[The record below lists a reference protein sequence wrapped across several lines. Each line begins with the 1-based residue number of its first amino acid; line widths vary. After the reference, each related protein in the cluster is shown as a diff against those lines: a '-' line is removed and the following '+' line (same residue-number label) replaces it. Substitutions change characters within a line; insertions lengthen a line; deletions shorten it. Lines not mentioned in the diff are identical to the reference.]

1 MRVVNQKVDI
11 NLRMSMSMST
21 SSFSLSLYVVEKVRT
36 GMEEMTLDVVRRA
49 IEECGRRYG
58 FDASEACR
66 ELGVN
71 IVTVDGKKEKKEK
84 KVGVS
89 VSSSFPLPYNGEM
102 KESCCHGLKQNHGLY
117 TQCQQV
123 RKGDGK
129 YCKGCNTQAEKN
141 ENGEPDYGSMESRM
155 AVGIFE
161 YVDPKGKKPTAYT
174 KIMKKYKVT
183 EEEVVAE
190 AVKLNLTIDAGHFE
204 VSAESKRGR
213 PKTAVEKPVKGVK
226 GRPKKSKKVVELCE
240 DNTEDLFAS
249 LVASANKETEDEDE
263 DEVEQ
268 TQVVDDKQAK
278 LAAKE
283 AEKQAKLAAKEA
295 EKVAKEQEKVAKE
308 QEKLAKEAEK
318 KAKAEAKEAEKL
330 AKTAA
335 KEAKTAA
342 KDAKVAVKEAATA
355 KESTETQEPDK
366 VKRFE
371 FEGVKYLKSKNTGII
386 YNMEQ
391 EVVGKWNE
399 QSNKIDF
406 KEAEDEEEE
415 DEYEDE

>member
-1 MRVVNQKVDI
+1 
-11 NLRMSMSMST
+11 MSST
-21 SSFSLSLYVVEKVRT
+21 SSLSLSLYVGAKVRT
-36 GMEEMTLDVVRRA
+36 GMEDMTLDVVRRA

-71 IVTVDGKKEKKEK
+71 MVTVDGKKEKKDK
-84 KVGVS
+84 KVGAS

-102 KESCCHGLKQNHGLY
+102 KEDCCHGLKQNHGLY

-123 RKGDGK
+123 RKGDAK

-141 ENGEPDYGSMESRM
+141 ENGEPDYGSIESRM

-183 EEEVVAE
+183 EEQVVAE
-190 AVKLNLTIDAGHFE
+190 AGKFNLTIDAGHFE
-204 VSAESKRGR
+204 LSAESKRGR
-213 PKTAVEKPVKGVK
+213 PKTAAEKPVKGVK
-226 GRPKKSKKVVELCE
+226 GRPKKNKKVVELC
-240 DNTEDLFAS
+240 DDDATEDLFAD
-249 LVASANKETEDEDE
+249 LVASANKESDSESESDA
-263 DEVEQ
+263 EVEAKAVAVIDEKLAKAEAKEQ
-268 TQVVDDKQAK
+268 EKLAK

-283 AEKQAKLAAKEA
+283 AEKLAKEA
-295 EKVAKEQEKVAKE
+295 EKQAKE

-330 AKTAA
+330 AKAAA

-342 KDAKVAVKEAATA
+342 KDAKTATKETANA

-406 KEAEDEEEE
+406 KEAEEEEEE

>member
-1 MRVVNQKVDI
+1 M
-11 NLRMSMSMST
+11 
-21 SSFSLSLYVVEKVRT
+21 
-36 GMEEMTLDVVRRA
+36 DVVRRA

-58 FDASEACR
+58 FDSIEACR

-71 IVTVDGKKEKKEK
+71 MVTVDGKKEKKEK
-84 KVGVS
+84 NMGIVS

-141 ENGEPDYGSMESRM
+141 ENGEPDYGSIESRM

-190 AVKLNLTIDAGHFE
+190 AAKFNQTIDAGHFE
-204 VSAESKRGR
+204 LSAESKRGR

-249 LVASANKETEDEDE
+249 LVASANKETEDDE
-263 DEVEQ
+263 AEVEQ
-268 TQVVDDKQAK
+268 APVVDDKQAK

-283 AEKQAKLAAKEA
+283 AEKQAKLAAKE
-295 EKVAKEQEKVAKE
+295 QEKLAKE
-308 QEKLAKEAEK
+308 QEKLAKEQEK
-318 KAKAEAKEAEKL
+318 IAKTAAKEAEKL
-330 AKTAA
+330 AKAAA

-342 KDAKVAVKEAATA
+342 KDAKTATKETA

-406 KEAEDEEEE
+406 KEAEEEEE
-415 DEYEDE
+415 EEEYEDE

>member
-1 MRVVNQKVDI
+1 VRVVRQKG
-11 NLRMSMSMST
+11 RYKSQM
-21 SSFSLSLYVVEKVRT
+21 SLSLSSLSVYVGAKVRT
-36 GMEEMTLDVVRRA
+36 GMEDMVKDAVRRA
-49 IEECGRRYG
+49 IEECGSRYG

-71 IVTVDGKKEKKEK
+71 MVEKKEK
-84 KVGVS
+84 KVRVGESSLS
-89 VSSSFPLPYNGEM
+89 VSSSFPLPYNGEL

-123 RKGDGK
+123 LKGDAK

-141 ENGEPDYGSMESRM
+141 ENGEPDYGSIESRM

-161 YVDPKGKKPTAYT
+161 YVDPKGKKPTVYT

-190 AVKLNLTIDAGHFE
+190 AAKFNLTIDAGHFE
-204 VSAESKRGR
+204 LSAESKRGR
-213 PKTAVEKPVKGVK
+213 PKTAAEKPAKGVK
-226 GRPKKSKKVVELCE
+226 GRPKKNKKVVELSD
-240 DNTEDLFAS
+240 DNTEDLFAD
-249 LVASANKETEDEDE
+249 LVASANKESESDAESDA
-263 DEVEQ
+263 EVEAKAIP
-268 TQVVDDKQAK
+268 VIDEK
-278 LAAKE
+278 LAKAEAKE

-295 EKVAKEQEKVAKE
+295 EKLAKEA
-308 QEKLAKEAEK
+308 EKLAKEAEK
-318 KAKAEAKEAEKL
+318 KTKAEAKEAEKL
-330 AKTAA
+330 VKAAA

-342 KDAKVAVKEAATA
+342 KDAKVAVKETA
-355 KESTETQEPDK
+355 KESTETQEADK

-415 DEYEDE
+415 EEYEDE

>member
-1 MRVVNQKVDI
+1 
-11 NLRMSMSMST
+11 
-21 SSFSLSLYVVEKVRT
+21 
-36 GMEEMTLDVVRRA
+36 MTMDVVRRA

-58 FDASEACR
+58 FDSIEACR

-71 IVTVDGKKEKKEK
+71 MVTVDGKKEKKEK
-84 KVGVS
+84 KVGAS
-89 VSSSFPLPYNGEM
+89 VSPSFPLPYSGEM
-102 KESCCHGLKQNHGLY
+102 KEECCHGLKQNHGLY

-123 RKGDGK
+123 LKGDGK

-174 KIMKKYKVT
+174 KIMKKYKVS
-183 EEEVVAE
+183 EEQVVAE
-190 AVKLNLTIDAGHFE
+190 AAKFNLTIDAGHFE
-204 VSAESKRGR
+204 LSAESKRGR
-213 PKTAVEKPVKGVK
+213 PKTTVEKPVKGVK

-249 LVASANKETEDEDE
+249 LVASANKETEDEEAE

-283 AEKQAKLAAKEA
+283 AEKQAKHAAKEA

-308 QEKLAKEAEK
+308 ADK

-330 AKTAA
+330 AKAAA

-406 KEAEDEEEE
+406 KEAEEEEEE

>member
-1 MRVVNQKVDI
+1 
-11 NLRMSMSMST
+11 
-21 SSFSLSLYVVEKVRT
+21 
-36 GMEEMTLDVVRRA
+36 MEDMMKDVVRRA

-58 FDASEACR
+58 FDGVEACR
-66 ELGVN
+66 ELGV
-71 IVTVDGKKEKKEK
+71 D
-84 KVGVS
+84 VGVS
-89 VSSSFPLPYNGEM
+89 VSMVSKKEKNVKVLKAGVSSLFPLPYNGEM
-102 KESCCHGLKQNHGLY
+102 NDSCCHGLKQNHGLY
-117 TQCQQV
+117 TQCQQG

-141 ENGEPDYGSMESRM
+141 ENGEPDYGSIESRM

-174 KIMKKYKVT
+174 KIMKKYKVS

-190 AVKLNLTIDAGHFE
+190 AAKFNVTIDAGHFE

-213 PKTAVEKPVKGVK
+213 PKTAVEKVSKGVK
-226 GRPKKSKKVVELCE
+226 GRPKKSKKVVELC
-240 DNTEDLFAS
+240 DDATDDLFAD
-249 LVASANKETEDEDE
+249 LVASANKDSDSESD
-263 DEVEQ
+263 VEQ
-268 TQVVDDKQAK
+268 VEQVEQVQKVLAK
-278 LAAKE
+278 AEAKE
-283 AEKQAKLAAKEA
+283 AEKLAKAEAKEA
-295 EKVAKEQEKVAKE
+295 EKLAKEAEKLAKE
-308 QEKLAKEAEK
+308 QEKLAKEQEKLAKEQEK

-330 AKTAA
+330 AKAA
-335 KEAKTAA
+335 EKKAKA
-342 KDAKVAVKEAATA
+342 DAKVATKEAKVAT
-355 KESTETQEPDK
+355 KEEKTADEEPDK

-391 EVVGKWNE
+391 DVVGKWNE

-415 DEYEDE
+415 EEYEDE

>member
-1 MRVVNQKVDI
+1 VV
-11 NLRMSMSMST
+11 
-21 SSFSLSLYVVEKVRT
+21 
-36 GMEEMTLDVVRRA
+36 
-49 IEECGRRYG
+49 
-58 FDASEACR
+58 
-66 ELGVN
+66 
-71 IVTVDGKKEKKEK
+71 
-84 KVGVS
+84 
-89 VSSSFPLPYNGEM
+89 
-102 KESCCHGLKQNHGLY
+102 
-117 TQCQQV
+117 
-123 RKGDGK
+123 KGDGK

-190 AVKLNLTIDAGHFE
+190 AAKFGVTIDAGHFE

-213 PKTAVEKPVKGVK
+213 PKTAVEKVTKGAK
-226 GRPKKSKKVVELCE
+226 GRPKKSKKVVELS
-240 DNTEDLFAS
+240 DDATEDLFAD
-249 LVASANKETEDEDE
+249 LVASANKDSDSDVE
-263 DEVEQ
+263 DEV
-268 TQVVDDKQAK
+268 VVVSKVEAKVEAKVVAEK
-278 LAAKE
+278 LAKAEAKE

-295 EKVAKEQEKVAKE
+295 EKQAKEQD
-308 QEKLAKEAEK
+308 KLAKEADK

-330 AKTAA
+330 AKVAA
-335 KEAKTAA
+335 KEAKEA
-342 KDAKVAVKEAATA
+342 AKVAA
-355 KESTETQEPDK
+355 KESAKVVAKEDAKDDQEPDK

-399 QSNKIDF
+399 QTNKIDF

-415 DEYEDE
+415 DEYDE

>member
-1 MRVVNQKVDI
+1 
-11 NLRMSMSMST
+11 MSSL
-21 SSFSLSLYVVEKVRT
+21 SLSLYVGAKVRT
-36 GMEEMTLDVVRRA
+36 GMEDMTLDVVRRA

-58 FDASEACR
+58 FDANEACR

-71 IVTVDGKKEKKEK
+71 MVTVDGKKEKKEK

-89 VSSSFPLPYNGEM
+89 VSPSFPLPYSGEM
-102 KESCCHGLKQNHGLY
+102 KEECCHGLKQNHGLY

-123 RKGDGK
+123 LKGDAK

-183 EEEVVAE
+183 EEQVVAE
-190 AVKLNLTIDAGHFE
+190 AAKFGVTIYAGHFE
-204 VSAESKRGR
+204 LSAESKRGR
-213 PKTAVEKPVKGVK
+213 PKTAAEKPVKGVK
-226 GRPKKSKKVVELCE
+226 GRPKKNKKVVELC
-240 DNTEDLFAS
+240 DDATEDLFAD
-249 LVASANKETEDEDE
+249 LVASANKDSDSEAESDT
-263 DEVEQ
+263 EVEAKA
-268 TQVVDDKQAK
+268 VPVIDEKKLAKAEAKEAEKLAK

-283 AEKQAKLAAKEA
+283 AEKLAKEA
-295 EKVAKEQEKVAKE
+295 EKLAKE

-318 KAKAEAKEAEKL
+318 KAKTEAKEAEKL
-330 AKTAA
+330 AKAAA

-342 KDAKVAVKEAATA
+342 KDVKTATA

-406 KEAEDEEEE
+406 KEAEEEEE
-415 DEYEDE
+415 EEEYEDE

>member
-1 MRVVNQKVDI
+1 MVSVDG
-11 NLRMSMSMST
+11 
-21 SSFSLSLYVVEKVRT
+21 KK
-36 GMEEMTLDVVRRA
+36 
-49 IEECGRRYG
+49 
-58 FDASEACR
+58 
-66 ELGVN
+66 
-71 IVTVDGKKEKKEK
+71 GKKEKKVK
-84 KVGVS
+84 DVS
-89 VSSSFPLPYNGEM
+89 VSVSVSCSFPLPYNGSM
-102 KESCCHGLKQNHGLY
+102 KEDCCHGLKQNHGLY

-123 RKGDGK
+123 LKGDANAK
-129 YCKGCNTQAEKN
+129 YCKGCNTQSEKN
-141 ENGEPDYGSMESRM
+141 ENGEPDYGSIESRM

-190 AVKLNLTIDAGHFE
+190 AAKFNQTIDAGHFE
-204 VSAESKRGR
+204 LGAESKRGR
-213 PKTAVEKPVKGVK
+213 PKTAVEKVAKGVK
-226 GRPKKSKKVVELCE
+226 GRPKKSKKVVELCD

-249 LVASANKETEDEDE
+249 LVASANKDADSDAEVEA
-263 DEVEQ
+263 EVEQ
-268 TQVVDDKQAK
+268 VNEKQAKEADKLAKAEAKEAEKAAK

-283 AEKQAKLAAKEA
+283 AEKLAKEA
-295 EKVAKEQEKVAKE
+295 
-308 QEKLAKEAEK
+308 EKLAKEAEK
-318 KAKAEAKEAEKL
+318 SAKAAAKEADKL
-330 AKTAA
+330 VKAAA
-335 KEAKTAA
+335 KEAKSAA
-342 KDAKVAVKEAATA
+342 KETKTATKATDA
-355 KESTETQEPDK
+355 KESNENQEPDK

-415 DEYEDE
+415 EEYEE

>member
-1 MRVVNQKVDI
+1 
-11 NLRMSMSMST
+11 MSMSSL
-21 SSFSLSLYVVEKVRT
+21 SLSLYVGAKVRT
-36 GMEEMTLDVVRRA
+36 GMEDMTLDVVRRA

-58 FDASEACR
+58 FDANEACR

-71 IVTVDGKKEKKEK
+71 MVTVDGKKEKKEK
-84 KVGVS
+84 KMGAS
-89 VSSSFPLPYNGEM
+89 VSPSFPLPYSGEL
-102 KESCCHGLKQNHGLY
+102 KEECCHGLKQNHGLY

-183 EEEVVAE
+183 EEQVVAE
-190 AVKLNLTIDAGHFE
+190 AAKLNLTIYAGHFE
-204 VSAESKRGR
+204 LSAESKRGR
-213 PKTAVEKPVKGVK
+213 PKTAAEKPVKGVK
-226 GRPKKSKKVVELCE
+226 GRPKKNKKVVELC
-240 DNTEDLFAS
+240 DDDATEDLFAD
-249 LVASANKETEDEDE
+249 LVASANKDSESETESDA
-263 DEVEQ
+263 EVEAKAIP
-268 TQVVDDKQAK
+268 VIDEKLAKAEAKEAEKLAK

-283 AEKQAKLAAKEA
+283 AEKL
-295 EKVAKEQEKVAKE
+295 AKE
-308 QEKLAKEAEK
+308 QEKLAKEADK

-330 AKTAA
+330 AKAAA

-342 KDAKVAVKEAATA
+342 KEVKTATKETV

-406 KEAEDEEEE
+406 KEAEEEEE
-415 DEYEDE
+415 EEEYEDE

>member
-1 MRVVNQKVDI
+1 V
-11 NLRMSMSMST
+11 
-21 SSFSLSLYVVEKVRT
+21 
-36 GMEEMTLDVVRRA
+36 
-49 IEECGRRYG
+49 
-58 FDASEACR
+58 
-66 ELGVN
+66 
-71 IVTVDGKKEKKEK
+71 
-84 KVGVS
+84 
-89 VSSSFPLPYNGEM
+89 
-102 KESCCHGLKQNHGLY
+102 
-117 TQCQQV
+117 
-123 RKGDGK
+123 KGAGK

-141 ENGEPDYGSMESRM
+141 ENGEPDYGSIESRM

-174 KIMKKYKVT
+174 KIMKKYKVS

-190 AVKLNLTIDAGHFE
+190 AAKFNQTIAAGHFE
-204 VSAESKRGR
+204 MSAESKRGR
-213 PKTAVEKPVKGVK
+213 PKTSVEKVAKGVK
-226 GRPKKSKKVVELCE
+226 GRPKKSKKVVELSDE
-240 DNTEDLFAS
+240 STDDLFAD
-249 LVASANKETEDEDE
+249 LVASANKDAEDEFDV
-263 DEVEQ
+263 EVV
-268 TQVVDDKQAK
+268 TVPAIDDKQAEKFAKAEAKEAEKVAK

-283 AEKQAKLAAKEA
+283 AEKQAKEADKQAKEA
-295 EKVAKEQEKVAKE
+295 D
-308 QEKLAKEAEK
+308 K

-342 KDAKVAVKEAATA
+342 KEAKTATKVAVKET
-355 KESTETQEPDK
+355 TEEEPDK

-391 EVVGKWNE
+391 DVVGKWNE

>member
-1 MRVVNQKVDI
+1 
-11 NLRMSMSMST
+11 MSMSSL
-21 SSFSLSLYVVEKVRT
+21 SLSLYVGAKVRT
-36 GMEEMTLDVVRRA
+36 GMEDMTLDVVRRA

-58 FDASEACR
+58 FDANEACR

-71 IVTVDGKKEKKEK
+71 MVTVDGKKEKKEK
-84 KVGVS
+84 KMGAPVS
-89 VSSSFPLPYNGEM
+89 PSFPLPYSGEL
-102 KESCCHGLKQNHGLY
+102 KEECCHGLKQNHGLY

-174 KIMKKYKVT
+174 KIMKKYKVS
-183 EEEVVAE
+183 EEQVVAE
-190 AVKLNLTIDAGHFE
+190 AGKLNLTIDAGHFE
-204 VSAESKRGR
+204 LSAESKRGR
-213 PKTAVEKPVKGVK
+213 PKTAAEKPVKGVK
-226 GRPKKSKKVVELCE
+226 GRPKKNKKVVELC
-240 DNTEDLFAS
+240 DDDATEDLFAD
-249 LVASANKETEDEDE
+249 LVASANKDSESETESDA
-263 DEVEQ
+263 EVEAKAIP
-268 TQVVDDKQAK
+268 VIDEKLAKAEAKEAEKLAK

-283 AEKQAKLAAKEA
+283 AEKLAKEA
-295 EKVAKEQEKVAKE
+295 EKLAKE

-330 AKTAA
+330 AKAAA

-342 KDAKVAVKEAATA
+342 KEVKTATKETV

-406 KEAEDEEEE
+406 KEAEEEEE
-415 DEYEDE
+415 EEEYEDE

>member
-1 MRVVNQKVDI
+1 M
-11 NLRMSMSMST
+11 
-21 SSFSLSLYVVEKVRT
+21 
-36 GMEEMTLDVVRRA
+36 
-49 IEECGRRYG
+49 
-58 FDASEACR
+58 
-66 ELGVN
+66 
-71 IVTVDGKKEKKEK
+71 VTVDGKKEKKEK
-84 KVGVS
+84 KMSS

-102 KESCCHGLKQNHGLY
+102 KEECCHGLKQNHGLY

-174 KIMKKYKVT
+174 KIMKKYKVS
-183 EEEVVAE
+183 EEQVVAE
-190 AVKLNLTIDAGHFE
+190 AAKFNLTIDAGHFE
-204 VSAESKRGR
+204 LSAESKRGR

-226 GRPKKSKKVVELCE
+226 GRPKKSKKVVELS
-240 DNTEDLFAS
+240 DDATTEDLFAD
-249 LVASANKETEDEDE
+249 LVASANKDTDSEAESEAKAIPVIDEKVAKAE
-263 DEVEQ
+263 AKEAE
-268 TQVVDDKQAK
+268 KLAK

-283 AEKQAKLAAKEA
+283 AEKQ
-295 EKVAKEQEKVAKE
+295 AKE

-330 AKTAA
+330 AKAAA

-342 KDAKVAVKEAATA
+342 KDAKTATKATA
-355 KESTETQEPDK
+355 EVQEQEPDK

-399 QSNKIDF
+399 QTNKIDF
-406 KEAEDEEEE
+406 KEAEEEEE
-415 DEYEDE
+415 EEEYDE

>member
-1 MRVVNQKVDI
+1 
-11 NLRMSMSMST
+11 MSMSSL
-21 SSFSLSLYVVEKVRT
+21 SLSLYVGAKVRS
-36 GMEEMTLDVVRRA
+36 GMEEMTKDVVRRA

-66 ELGVN
+66 ELGVDM
-71 IVTVDGKKEKKEK
+71 VTVDGKKEKKEK
-84 KVGVS
+84 KEKDVS
-89 VSSSFPLPYNGEM
+89 VSSSFPLPYNGSM
-102 KESCCHGLKQNHGLY
+102 KSECCHGLKQNHGLY

-123 RKGDGK
+123 VKGDAT

-141 ENGEPDYGSMESRM
+141 EHGEPDYGSIESRM

-174 KIMKKYKVT
+174 KIMKKYKVN
-183 EEEVVAE
+183 EEQVVAE
-190 AVKLNLTIDAGHFE
+190 AAKFNLTIDAGHFE
-204 VSAESKRGR
+204 ISAESKRGR
-213 PKTAVEKPVKGVK
+213 PKTAVEKVVKGAK
-226 GRPKKSKKVVELCE
+226 GRPKKSKKEVELCE
-240 DNTEDLFAS
+240 DNTDDLFAS
-249 LVASANKETEDEDE
+249 LVASANKETEV
-263 DEVEQ
+263 EVE
-268 TQVVDDKQAK
+268 VEVEEIKAKVDVEK
-278 LAAKE
+278 LAKAEAKE
-283 AEKQAKLAAKEA
+283 QEKQAKLAAKEL
-295 EKVAKEQEKVAKE
+295 EKQTKEA
-308 QEKLAKEAEK
+308 EKLAKEADK

-330 AKTAA
+330 AKAAA
-335 KEAKTAA
+335 KEAKVV
-342 KDAKVAVKEAATA
+342 AKVAKTATKETA
-355 KESTETQEPDK
+355 EPPQEADK

-415 DEYEDE
+415 EEYED

>member
-1 MRVVNQKVDI
+1 M
-11 NLRMSMSMST
+11 
-21 SSFSLSLYVVEKVRT
+21 VE
-36 GMEEMTLDVVRRA
+36 
-49 IEECGRRYG
+49 
-58 FDASEACR
+58 
-66 ELGVN
+66 
-71 IVTVDGKKEKKEK
+71 KKEKKEK
-84 KVGVS
+84 KVGTVS
-89 VSSSFPLPYNGEM
+89 VSPSFPLPYNGEM
-102 KESCCHGLKQNHGLY
+102 KSDCCHGLKQNHGLY

-123 RKGDGK
+123 LKGDGK

-174 KIMKKYKVT
+174 KIMKKYKVS
-183 EEEVVAE
+183 EEQVVAE
-190 AVKLNLTIDAGHFE
+190 AAKFGVTIDVGHFE
-204 VSAESKRGR
+204 VASESKRGR
-213 PKTAVEKPVKGVK
+213 PKTAVEKVAKGVK
-226 GRPKKSKKVVELCE
+226 GRPKKSKKVVELCD

-249 LVASANKETEDEDE
+249 LVASANKDSDS
-263 DEVEQ
+263 DAEVEIVQ
-268 TQVVDDKQAK
+268 EKKAIDAKEADKLAKAEAKEAEKLAK

-283 AEKQAKLAAKEA
+283 QEKSAKEA
-295 EKVAKEQEKVAKE
+295 EKLAKEA
-308 QEKLAKEAEK
+308 EKLAKEAEK

-330 AKTAA
+330 AKAAA

-342 KDAKVAVKEAATA
+342 KDAKTATA
-355 KESTETQEPDK
+355 KESTETQEADK

-415 DEYEDE
+415 EEYEDE

>member
-1 MRVVNQKVDI
+1 M
-11 NLRMSMSMST
+11 
-21 SSFSLSLYVVEKVRT
+21 SSFSLSVYVGEKVRS
-36 GMEEMTLDVVRRA
+36 GMVDMVEDVVRRA

-58 FDASEACR
+58 FDGVEACR

-71 IVTVDGKKEKKEK
+71 MVTVDVKKEK
-84 KVGVS
+84 KVGKSSSSSLS
-89 VSSSFPLPYNGEM
+89 VVSSFPLPYNGEM

-117 TQCQQV
+117 TQCPQV
-123 RKGDGK
+123 LKGDGK

-190 AVKLNLTIDAGHFE
+190 ASKFGVTIDAGHFE

-213 PKTAVEKPVKGVK
+213 PKTAVEKVSKGAK
-226 GRPKKSKKVVELCE
+226 GRPKKSKKVVELS
-240 DNTEDLFAS
+240 DDATEDLFAD
-249 LVASANKETEDEDE
+249 LVASANKDSDSEVEDEAK
-263 DEVEQ
+263 
-268 TQVVDDKQAK
+268 VVAKVDAEK
-278 LAAKE
+278 LAKAEAKE

-295 EKVAKEQEKVAKE
+295 EKQAKE
-308 QEKLAKEAEK
+308 QEKLAKEADK

-330 AKTAA
+330 AKAAA
-335 KEAKTAA
+335 KEAKVAA
-342 KDAKVAVKEAATA
+342 KEAAKEATKESA
-355 KESTETQEPDK
+355 KEAAKEATKESAKVVAKEDAKDDQEPDK

-399 QSNKIDF
+399 QTNKIDF

-415 DEYEDE
+415 DEYDE

>member
-1 MRVVNQKVDI
+1 MRVVRQKVDI
-11 NLRMSMSMST
+11 NLRMSSLSL
-21 SSFSLSLYVVEKVRT
+21 SLSLYVGAKVRT
-36 GMEEMTLDVVRRA
+36 GMEEMTKDVVRRA

-71 IVTVDGKKEKKEK
+71 MVTVDGKKEKKVRGGE
-84 KVGVS
+84 
-89 VSSSFPLPYNGEM
+89 SSLSGSPSFPLPYNGEM

-117 TQCQQV
+117 TQCQQLL
-123 RKGDGK
+123 KGDAK

-141 ENGEPDYGSMESRM
+141 ENGEPDYGSIETRM

-183 EEEVVAE
+183 EEQVVAE
-190 AVKLNLTIDAGHFE
+190 AAKFGVTIDAGHFE

-226 GRPKKSKKVVELCE
+226 GRPKKNKKVVELCD
-240 DNTEDLFAS
+240 DNATEDLFAH
-249 LVASANKETEDEDE
+249 LVASANKDSDSEAHVEAEAIPVIDE
-263 DEVEQ
+263 
-268 TQVVDDKQAK
+268 K
-278 LAAKE
+278 LAKAEAKE

-295 EKVAKEQEKVAKE
+295 EKQAKE
-308 QEKLAKEAEK
+308 QEKLAKEADK

-330 AKTAA
+330 AKAAAKDAKTAA
-335 KEAKTAA
+335 KEAKLAT
-342 KDAKVAVKEAATA
+342 KEHA
-355 KESTETQEPDK
+355 KETAEEEPDK

-406 KEAEDEEEE
+406 KEAEEEEE
-415 DEYEDE
+415 EEEYEDE

>member
-1 MRVVNQKVDI
+1 
-11 NLRMSMSMST
+11 MSNTLSL
-21 SSFSLSLYVVEKVRT
+21 SLSLYVVEKVRT
-36 GMEEMTLDVVRRA
+36 GMEEMTMDVVRRA

-71 IVTVDGKKEKKEK
+71 MVTVDGKKEKK
-84 KVGVS
+84 VRGVKSS
-89 VSSSFPLPYNGEM
+89 VSPSFPLPYSGEM
-102 KESCCHGLKQNHGLY
+102 KEECCHGLKQNHGLY

-155 AVGIFE
+155 AVGMFD

-183 EEEVVAE
+183 EEEVLAE
-190 AVKLNLTIDAGHFE
+190 AAKFDVTIYAGHFE
-204 VSAESKRGR
+204 LIAESKRGR

-226 GRPKKSKKVVELCE
+226 GRPKKSKKVVELS
-240 DNTEDLFAS
+240 DDATEDLFAD
-249 LVASANKETEDEDE
+249 LVASANKESDSES
-263 DEVEQ
+263 EVEA
-268 TQVVDDKQAK
+268 VEEIKPKVDAEKLAKAEAKEAEKLAK

-283 AEKQAKLAAKEA
+283 QEKLAKEA
-295 EKVAKEQEKVAKE
+295 EKLAKE

-330 AKTAA
+330 AKAAA

-342 KDAKVAVKEAATA
+342 KTATKETA

-406 KEAEDEEEE
+406 KEAEEEEE
-415 DEYEDE
+415 EEEYEDE

>member
-1 MRVVNQKVDI
+1 
-11 NLRMSMSMST
+11 
-21 SSFSLSLYVVEKVRT
+21 
-36 GMEEMTLDVVRRA
+36 MEEMTLDVVRRA

-84 KVGVS
+84 KVLS

-123 RKGDGK
+123 RKGDAK

-190 AVKLNLTIDAGHFE
+190 AVKFNLTIDAGHFE

-249 LVASANKETEDEDE
+249 LVASANKETEDEEAE

-283 AEKQAKLAAKEA
+283 AEKLAKLAAKEA
-295 EKVAKEQEKVAKE
+295 EKLAKEAEKQAKE

-342 KDAKVAVKEAATA
+342 KTATKEAA

-406 KEAEDEEEE
+406 KEAEEEEE
-415 DEYEDE
+415 EEEYEDE

>member
-1 MRVVNQKVDI
+1 
-11 NLRMSMSMST
+11 
-21 SSFSLSLYVVEKVRT
+21 
-36 GMEEMTLDVVRRA
+36 MEDMTLDVVRRA

-71 IVTVDGKKEKKEK
+71 MVTVDGKKDK
-84 KVGVS
+84 KVRGGESSLS
-89 VSSSFPLPYNGEM
+89 VSPSFPLPYSGEM

-123 RKGDGK
+123 LKGDGK

-141 ENGEPDYGSMESRM
+141 ENVEPDYGSMESRM

-161 YVDPKGKKPTAYT
+161 YVDPKGKKPTAYA

-183 EEEVVAE
+183 EEQVLAE
-190 AVKLNLTIDAGHFE
+190 AAKFGVTIDAGHFE
-204 VSAESKRGR
+204 LSAESKRGR
-213 PKTAVEKPVKGVK
+213 PKTAAEKPVKGVK

-240 DNTEDLFAS
+240 DDATEDLFAS
-249 LVASANKETEDEDE
+249 LVASANKDTDSETESDA
-263 DEVEQ
+263 EVEAKAIPVIDEKLAKAEAKEQ
-268 TQVVDDKQAK
+268 EKLSK

-283 AEKQAKLAAKEA
+283 AEKLAKEA
-295 EKVAKEQEKVAKE
+295 EKLAKEA
-308 QEKLAKEAEK
+308 EKLAKEAEK

-330 AKTAA
+330 AKAAA

-342 KDAKVAVKEAATA
+342 KDAKTATKETA

-399 QSNKIDF
+399 QNNQIDF
-406 KEAEDEEEE
+406 KEAEEEEE
-415 DEYEDE
+415 EEEYDE

>member
-1 MRVVNQKVDI
+1 
-11 NLRMSMSMST
+11 MST
-21 SSFSLSLYVVEKVRT
+21 SSLSLSLYVGGKVRT
-36 GMEEMTLDVVRRA
+36 GMEEMTMDVVRRA

-58 FDASEACR
+58 FDGSEACR
-66 ELGVN
+66 ELGVTM
-71 IVTVDGKKEKKEK
+71 VTVDGKKEKKEK
-84 KVGVS
+84 NMGIVS

-141 ENGEPDYGSMESRM
+141 ENGEPDYGSIESRM

-190 AVKLNLTIDAGHFE
+190 AAKFNLTIDAGHFE
-204 VSAESKRGR
+204 LSAESKRGR

-249 LVASANKETEDEDE
+249 LVASANKETEDDE
-263 DEVEQ
+263 AEVEQ
-268 TQVVDDKQAK
+268 APVVDDKQAK

-283 AEKQAKLAAKEA
+283 AEKQAKLAAKE
-295 EKVAKEQEKVAKE
+295 QEKLAKE
-308 QEKLAKEAEK
+308 QEKLAKTA
-318 KAKAEAKEAEKL
+318 AKEAEKL
-330 AKTAA
+330 AKAAA

-342 KDAKVAVKEAATA
+342 KDAKTATKETA

-406 KEAEDEEEE
+406 KEAEEEEEE

>member
-1 MRVVNQKVDI
+1 
-11 NLRMSMSMST
+11 
-21 SSFSLSLYVVEKVRT
+21 
-36 GMEEMTLDVVRRA
+36 MEDMTKDVVRRA

-66 ELGVN
+66 ELGVDM
-71 IVTVDGKKEKKEK
+71 VTVDGKKDKKEKKEK
-84 KVGVS
+84 DVS
-89 VSSSFPLPYNGEM
+89 VSSSFPLPYNGSM
-102 KESCCHGLKQNHGLY
+102 KSECCHGLKQNHGLY

-123 RKGDGK
+123 LKGDAT

-141 ENGEPDYGSMESRM
+141 EHGEPDYGSIESRM

-174 KIMKKYKVT
+174 KIMKKYKVS
-183 EEEVVAE
+183 EEQVVAE
-190 AVKLNLTIDAGHFE
+190 AVKFNLTIDAGHFE
-204 VSAESKRGR
+204 FGAESKRGR

-249 LVASANKETEDEDE
+249 LVASANKEAVSDS
-263 DEVEQ
+263 EVEQ
-268 TQVVDDKQAK
+268 APVIDDKQAK
-278 LAAKE
+278 EADKLAKAEAKEQEKAAKLAAKELEKQAKEAEKLAKE
-283 AEKQAKLAAKEA
+283 AEKQAKSA
-295 EKVAKEQEKVAKE
+295 
-308 QEKLAKEAEK
+308 
-318 KAKAEAKEAEKL
+318 AKEAEKL
-330 AKTAA
+330 AKAAA
-335 KEAKTAA
+335 KEAKSAA
-342 KDAKVAVKEAATA
+342 KEAKPVVKATDA
-355 KESTETQEPDK
+355 KESTENQEPDK

-415 DEYEDE
+415 EEYDE

>member
-1 MRVVNQKVDI
+1 MRVVNQKRYSI
-11 NLRMSMSMST
+11 SISMSSL
-21 SSFSLSLYVVEKVRT
+21 SLSLYVEGKVRT
-36 GMEEMTLDVVRRA
+36 GMEEMTMDVVRRA
-49 IEECGRRYG
+49 IEECSRRYG
-58 FDASEACR
+58 FDGVEACR

-71 IVTVDGKKEKKEK
+71 MVTVDGKKEKEK
-84 KVGVS
+84 KVKDGK
-89 VSSSFPLPYNGEM
+89 VSSLFPLPYNGDM
-102 KESCCHGLKQNHGLY
+102 KSECCQGLKQNHGLY
-117 TQCQQV
+117 TQCPQV

-161 YVDPKGKKPTAYT
+161 YVDPKGKKPTPYT
-174 KIMKKYKVT
+174 KIMNKYKVT
-183 EEEVVAE
+183 KEEVIAE
-190 AVKLNLTIDAGHFE
+190 AAKFGVTIDAGHFE
-204 VSAESKRGR
+204 VALESKRGR
-213 PKTAVEKPVKGVK
+213 PKTAVEKVVKGAK
-226 GRPKKSKKVVELCE
+226 GRPKKSKKVVELN
-240 DNTEDLFAS
+240 DDATEDLFAD
-249 LVASANKETEDEDE
+249 LVASANKDSDSDVEA
-263 DEVEQ
+263 EVE
-268 TQVVDDKQAK
+268 VAEIKPKVDADKLSKAQ
-278 LAAKE
+278 AKE

-295 EKVAKEQEKVAKE
+295 EK
-308 QEKLAKEAEK
+308 LAKEAEK
-318 KAKAEAKEAEKL
+318 KAKTEAKEAEKL
-330 AKTAA
+330 VKSAA

-342 KDAKVAVKEAATA
+342 KEATKESVKEPAEA
-355 KESTETQEPDK
+355 QEPDK

>member
-1 MRVVNQKVDI
+1 MRVRVVSQKVDI
-11 NLRMSMSMST
+11 NQRMSSMS
-21 SSFSLSLYVVEKVRT
+21 SLSLSLYVGAKVRT
-36 GMEEMTLDVVRRA
+36 GMEEMTLDVVRHA

-71 IVTVDGKKEKKEK
+71 MVEKKEKKEK
-84 KVGVS
+84 KVGAS
-89 VSSSFPLPYNGEM
+89 VSPSFPLPYNGEM
-102 KESCCHGLKQNHGLY
+102 KEECCHGLKQNHGLY

-123 RKGDGK
+123 LKGDGK
-129 YCKGCNTQAEKN
+129 YCKGCNTQGEKN
-141 ENGEPDYGSMESRM
+141 ENGEPDYGSIESRM

-183 EEEVVAE
+183 EEQVVAE
-190 AVKLNLTIDAGHFE
+190 AAKFNLTIDAGHFE
-204 VSAESKRGR
+204 VSVESKRGR

-226 GRPKKSKKVVELCE
+226 GRPKKSKKVVELC
-240 DNTEDLFAS
+240 DDDTEDLFAS
-249 LVASANKETEDEDE
+249 LVASANKETEDEGE
-263 DEVEQ
+263 VEAEVEQ

-283 AEKQAKLAAKEA
+283 AEKQGKLAAKEA
-295 EKVAKEQEKVAKE
+295 EK
-308 QEKLAKEAEK
+308 LAKEAEKAAKEADK

-330 AKTAA
+330 AKAAA

-342 KDAKVAVKEAATA
+342 KDAKTATKETANA

-406 KEAEDEEEE
+406 KEAEEEEE
-415 DEYEDE
+415 EEEYEDE

>member
-1 MRVVNQKVDI
+1 VGA
-11 NLRMSMSMST
+11 
-21 SSFSLSLYVVEKVRT
+21 KVRT

-58 FDASEACR
+58 FDGSEACR
-66 ELGVN
+66 ELGVSM
-71 IVTVDGKKEKKEK
+71 VTVDGKKDKKEK
-84 KVGVS
+84 NMGIVS

-141 ENGEPDYGSMESRM
+141 ENGEPDYGSIESRM

-174 KIMKKYKVT
+174 KIMKKYKVS

-190 AVKLNLTIDAGHFE
+190 AAKFNQTIDAGHFE
-204 VSAESKRGR
+204 LSAESKRGR

-249 LVASANKETEDEDE
+249 LVASANKETEDEAD

-268 TQVVDDKQAK
+268 APVVDDKQTK

-283 AEKQAKLAAKEA
+283 QEKQAKLAAKEL
-295 EKVAKEQEKVAKE
+295 EKQAKEADKLAKE

-318 KAKAEAKEAEKL
+318 QAKTAAKEAEKL

-342 KDAKVAVKEAATA
+342 KDAKTATKAVAE
-355 KESTETQEPDK
+355 EPSTIQEPDK

>member
-1 MRVVNQKVDI
+1 
-11 NLRMSMSMST
+11 
-21 SSFSLSLYVVEKVRT
+21 
-36 GMEEMTLDVVRRA
+36 MTLDVVRRA

-71 IVTVDGKKEKKEK
+71 MVSVDGKKEKKEK

-89 VSSSFPLPYNGEM
+89 VSPSFPLPYSGEM
-102 KESCCHGLKQNHGLY
+102 KEECCHGLKQNHGLY

-123 RKGDGK
+123 LKGDAK

-183 EEEVVAE
+183 EAQVVAE
-190 AVKLNLTIDAGHFE
+190 AAKFGVTIDAGHFE
-204 VSAESKRGR
+204 LSAESKRGR

-226 GRPKKSKKVVELCE
+226 GRPKKNKKVVELC
-240 DNTEDLFAS
+240 DDDATEDLFAD
-249 LVASANKETEDEDE
+249 LVASANKDSESETESDA
-263 DEVEQ
+263 EVEAKAIDTKEAEKVAKAQ
-268 TQVVDDKQAK
+268 AKEAEKLAK

-283 AEKQAKLAAKEA
+283 AEKL
-295 EKVAKEQEKVAKE
+295 AKEQEKQAKE

-330 AKTAA
+330 AKAAA

-342 KDAKVAVKEAATA
+342 KDAKTATKETA

-406 KEAEDEEEE
+406 KEAEEEEE
-415 DEYEDE
+415 EEEYEDE

>member
-1 MRVVNQKVDI
+1 
-11 NLRMSMSMST
+11 MS
-21 SSFSLSLYVVEKVRT
+21 SSPLSLSLYVGEKVRS

-58 FDASEACR
+58 FDGEEACR
-66 ELGVN
+66 ELGVSVN
-71 IVTVDGKKEKKEK
+71 MVKKEK
-84 KVGVS
+84 KVGKSSSLSLS
-89 VSSSFPLPYNGEM
+89 VVSSFPLPYNGEM

-117 TQCQQV
+117 TQCPQV
-123 RKGDGK
+123 VKGDGK

-190 AVKLNLTIDAGHFE
+190 AAKFGVTIDAGHFE

-213 PKTAVEKPVKGVK
+213 PKTAVEKVTKGAK
-226 GRPKKSKKVVELCE
+226 GRPKKSKKVVELS
-240 DNTEDLFAS
+240 DDATEDLFAD
-249 LVASANKETEDEDE
+249 LVASANKDSDSDVE
-263 DEVEQ
+263 DEV
-268 TQVVDDKQAK
+268 VVVSKVEAKVEAKVVAEK
-278 LAAKE
+278 LAKAEAKE

-295 EKVAKEQEKVAKE
+295 EKQAKEQD
-308 QEKLAKEAEK
+308 KLAKEADK

-330 AKTAA
+330 AKVAA
-335 KEAKTAA
+335 KEAKEA
-342 KDAKVAVKEAATA
+342 AKVAA
-355 KESTETQEPDK
+355 KESAKVVAKEDAKDDQEPDK

-399 QSNKIDF
+399 QTNKIDF

-415 DEYEDE
+415 DEYDE

>member
-1 MRVVNQKVDI
+1 MRVVSQKVDI
-11 NLRMSMSMST
+11 NLRMSMSMS
-21 SSFSLSLYVVEKVRT
+21 SLSLSVYVGEKVRT

-71 IVTVDGKKEKKEK
+71 MVEKKEKKEK
-84 KVGVS
+84 KMSS
-89 VSSSFPLPYNGEM
+89 VSPSFPLPYSGEM

-123 RKGDGK
+123 LKGDGK

-155 AVGIFE
+155 AVGMFE

-183 EEEVVAE
+183 EEQVVAE
-190 AVKLNLTIDAGHFE
+190 AVKFNLTIDAGHFE
-204 VSAESKRGR
+204 LSAESKRGR

-226 GRPKKSKKVVELCE
+226 GRPKKNKKVVELC
-240 DNTEDLFAS
+240 DDDATEDLFAD
-249 LVASANKETEDEDE
+249 LVASANKESDSEAESDAEAEAKAIPVIDEKLAKAE
-263 DEVEQ
+263 AKEAE
-268 TQVVDDKQAK
+268 KLAK

-283 AEKQAKLAAKEA
+283 AEKLAKEA
-295 EKVAKEQEKVAKE
+295 EKLAKE

-318 KAKAEAKEAEKL
+318 KAKTEAKEAEKL
-330 AKTAA
+330 AKAAA

-342 KDAKVAVKEAATA
+342 KTATKETA

-406 KEAEDEEEE
+406 KEAEEEEE
-415 DEYEDE
+415 EEEYEDE

>member
-1 MRVVNQKVDI
+1 MDG
-11 NLRMSMSMST
+11 
-21 SSFSLSLYVVEKVRT
+21 KVRT

-58 FDASEACR
+58 FDGSEACR

-71 IVTVDGKKEKKEK
+71 MVTVDGKKEKKEK
-84 KVGVS
+84 KVVGGQ
-89 VSSSFPLPYNGEM
+89 SSFPLPYSGEM

-141 ENGEPDYGSMESRM
+141 EHGEPDYGSMESRM

-161 YVDPKGKKPTAYT
+161 YIDPKGKKPTAYA

-183 EEEVVAE
+183 EEQVLAE
-190 AVKLNLTIDAGHFE
+190 AAKFGVTIDAGHFE
-204 VSAESKRGR
+204 LSAESKRGR
-213 PKTAVEKPVKGVK
+213 PKTATEKPVKGVK

-240 DNTEDLFAS
+240 DDATEDLFAS
-249 LVASANKETEDEDE
+249 LVASANKDTDSEAESDT
-263 DEVEQ
+263 EVEAKAIP
-268 TQVVDDKQAK
+268 VIDGK
-278 LAAKE
+278 LAK
-283 AEKQAKLAAKEA
+283 AE
-295 EKVAKEQEKVAKE
+295 AKE
-308 QEKLAKEAEK
+308 QEKLAKLAAKEQEKSAKEADKLAKEAEKLAKEADK

-330 AKTAA
+330 VKAAAKEAKTAA
-335 KEAKTAA
+335 KEAKT
-342 KDAKVAVKEAATA
+342 ATA

-399 QSNKIDF
+399 QNNKIDF
-406 KEAEDEEEE
+406 KEAEEEEE
-415 DEYEDE
+415 EEEYDE

>member
-1 MRVVNQKVDI
+1 M
-11 NLRMSMSMST
+11 
-21 SSFSLSLYVVEKVRT
+21 
-36 GMEEMTLDVVRRA
+36 DVVRRA
-49 IEECGRRYG
+49 IEECSRRYG
-58 FDASEACR
+58 FDGVEACR

-71 IVTVDGKKEKKEK
+71 MVTKKEKKDK
-84 KVGVS
+84 KVKS
-89 VSSSFPLPYNGEM
+89 SLSLSSSFPLPYNGVM
-102 KESCCHGLKQNHGLY
+102 KSECCQGLKQNHGLY
-117 TQCQQV
+117 TQCPQQ

-141 ENGEPDYGSMESRM
+141 ENGLPDYGSMESRM

-161 YVDPKGKKPTAYT
+161 YVDPKGKKPTPYT
-174 KIMKKYKVT
+174 KIMKKYNVT

-190 AVKLNLTIDAGHFE
+190 AAKFGVTIDAGHFE
-204 VSAESKRGR
+204 LGAESKRGR
-213 PKTAVEKPVKGVK
+213 PKTSVEKVVKGAK
-226 GRPKKSKKVVELCE
+226 GRPKKSKKVIELSD
-240 DNTEDLFAS
+240 DNTEDLFAD
-249 LVASANKETEDEDE
+249 LVASANKDSDS
-263 DEVEQ
+263 DVEVEEIKPK
-268 TQVVDDKQAK
+268 VDAEK
-278 LAAKE
+278 LSKAEAKE

-295 EKVAKEQEKVAKE
+295 EKLAKEQEKLAKE
-308 QEKLAKEAEK
+308 QEKLAKEADK

-330 AKTAA
+330 AKAAA
-335 KEAKTAA
+335 KEAKVVA
-342 KDAKVAVKEAATA
+342 KEAKVAAKETA
-355 KESTETQEPDK
+355 KESAKEAAESQEQEPDK

-371 FEGVKYLKSKNTGII
+371 FDGVKYLKSKNTGII

>member
-1 MRVVNQKVDI
+1 
-11 NLRMSMSMST
+11 MSL
-21 SSFSLSLYVVEKVRT
+21 SSSSLSLSLYVGEKVRS

-58 FDASEACR
+58 FDGEEACR
-66 ELGVN
+66 ELGVCMV
-71 IVTVDGKKEKKEK
+71 IVDGKKEKKVK
-84 KVGVS
+84 KDGKVS
-89 VSSSFPLPYNGEM
+89 LSSSLPSSFPLPYNGVM
-102 KESCCHGLKQNHGLY
+102 KSECCQGLKQNHGLY
-117 TQCQQV
+117 TQCPQQ

-141 ENGEPDYGSMESRM
+141 ENGLPDYGSMESRM

-161 YVDPKGKKPTAYT
+161 YVDPKGKKPTPYT
-174 KIMKKYKVT
+174 KIMKKYNVT

-190 AVKLNLTIDAGHFE
+190 AAKFNLTIDAGHFE
-204 VSAESKRGR
+204 LGAESKRGR
-213 PKTAVEKPVKGVK
+213 PKTSVEKVAKGAK
-226 GRPKKSKKVVELCE
+226 GRPKKSKKVIELSD
-240 DNTEDLFAS
+240 DNTEDLFAD
-249 LVASANKETEDEDE
+249 LVASANKDSESEVEDEP
-263 DEVEQ
+263 VEEIKPK
-268 TQVVDDKQAK
+268 VLAK
-278 LAAKE
+278 AEAKE

-295 EKVAKEQEKVAKE
+295 EKLAKEAEKQAKE
-308 QEKLAKEAEK
+308 AEKQAKEAEK

-330 AKTAA
+330 AKAAA
-335 KEAKTAA
+335 KEAKVVA
-342 KDAKVAVKEAATA
+342 KEAKVVTKEAAKVVT
-355 KESTETQEPDK
+355 KDDQEPDK

-415 DEYEDE
+415 EEDEYDE

>member
-1 MRVVNQKVDI
+1 MI
-11 NLRMSMSMST
+11 
-21 SSFSLSLYVVEKVRT
+21 T
-36 GMEEMTLDVVRRA
+36 GMEDMVKDAVRRA

-58 FDASEACR
+58 FDGVEACR
-66 ELGVN
+66 ELGVS
-71 IVTVDGKKEKKEK
+71 VSMVSKKEKNV
-84 KVGVS
+84 KVLKAGVS
-89 VSSSFPLPYNGEM
+89 SLFPLPYNGELND
-102 KESCCHGLKQNHGLY
+102 SCCHGLKQNHGLY
-117 TQCQQV
+117 TQCQQGQ
-123 RKGDGK
+123 KGDGK

-141 ENGEPDYGSMESRM
+141 ENGEPDYGSIESRM

-174 KIMKKYKVT
+174 KIMKKYKVS

-190 AVKLNLTIDAGHFE
+190 AAKFNVTIDAGHFE

-226 GRPKKSKKVVELCE
+226 GRPKKNKKVVELSDE
-240 DNTEDLFAS
+240 NTEDLFAS
-249 LVASANKETEDEDE
+249 LVASANKDCDS
-263 DEVEQ
+263 DAEVEQ
-268 TQVVDDKQAK
+268 EVVQVQKVLAK
-278 LAAKE
+278 AEAKE
-283 AEKQAKLAAKEA
+283 AEKLAKEA
-295 EKVAKEQEKVAKE
+295 EKLAKEAEKLAKAEAKE
-308 QEKLAKEAEK
+308 AEKLAKEAEK
-318 KAKAEAKEAEKL
+318 KAKAEAKEQEKL
-330 AKTAA
+330 AKEQEKKA
-335 KEAKTAA
+335 KA
-342 KDAKVAVKEAATA
+342 DAKVATKEAKVAT
-355 KESTETQEPDK
+355 KETADEEPDK

-415 DEYEDE
+415 EEYEDE